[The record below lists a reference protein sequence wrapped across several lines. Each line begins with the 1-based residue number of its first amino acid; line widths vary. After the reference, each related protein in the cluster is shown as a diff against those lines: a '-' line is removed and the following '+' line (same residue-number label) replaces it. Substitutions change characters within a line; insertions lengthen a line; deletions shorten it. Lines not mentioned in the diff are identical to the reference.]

1 MVHKDTVKV
10 SNTHGGALYYVVEVP
25 LEEYEYEKYEKQR
38 FRYIIT
44 NNKCLFINNYTH
56 YYIG

>member
-1 MVHKDTVKV
+1 MVHKDTTKI

-38 FRYIIT
+38 FRYLQIIIPT
-44 NNKCLFINNYTH
+44 IRSIL
-56 YYIG
+56 